1 MMKKIPLFL
10 LILSVFFPAWLGVA
24 HQGATGIVK
33 QRMDAFKTSQKQL
46 KSIVAAAKVEDFDT
60 TEKLAKSLAEWGK
73 KMPEYFP
80 AGSQVPPS
88 EAAPAIWSDFSGFS
102 RAAEIYTQSAEQLIT
117 ASTAGD
123 REAVFAAIRQVGQ
136 SCKSCHATYRAD

>member
-1 MMKKIPLFL
+1 MKKIPLFL

-46 KSIVAAAKVEDFDT
+46 KSIVAAARVEDYDII
-60 TEKLAKSLAEWGK
+60 ENLAKSLAEWGE

-80 AGSQVPPS
+80 AGSDSAPS

-102 RAAEIYTQSAEQLIT
+102 RAAESYTQSAEQLIA
-117 ASTAGD
+117 ASIEGD
-123 REAVFAAIRQVGQ
+123 KDAVVAAIRQVGQ
-136 SCKSCHATYRAD
+136 SCKSCHATYRLE

>member
-1 MMKKIPLFL
+1 MKKPYLIL

-46 KSIVAAAKVEDFDT
+46 KSIVAAARVEDYGII
-60 TEKLAKSLAEWGK
+60 ENLAKSLAEWGG

-80 AGSQVPPS
+80 AGSDSAPS

-102 RAAEIYTQSAEQLIT
+102 RAAESYTQSAEELIS
-117 ASTAGD
+117 ASIEGD
-123 REAVFAAIRQVGQ
+123 KEAVVAAIRQVGQ
-136 SCKSCHATYRAD
+136 SCKSCHATYRLE